1 MTVLYIQWYVVQC
14 TVDQRV
20 DMLTRTASDDR
31 LMGDHG
37 AAPAS
42 PRGTGVVCVMGA
54 GLSAS
59 RCAGAGAQV
68 CRGGVCF
75 GLAGPEPRATGAQ
88 FCLELRISRR
98 VKFVQLLSSKFGCM
112 SMLLLNCRTFSPRK
126 RNRA

>member
-1 MTVLYIQWYVVQC
+1 
-14 TVDQRV
+14 
-20 DMLTRTASDDR
+20 MLTRTASDDR

-98 VKFVQLLSSKFGCM
+98 KVRATAFIEIWVYVSVVIKLSHFLPKKEESRIITIFFIKID
-112 SMLLLNCRTFSPRK
+112 S
-126 RNRA
+126 NR